1 MRSDNP
7 PFGLAEA
14 RVAIIGLGLMGGS
27 LALALRGKC
36 RTCLGLDPDPETIV
50 LARERQVVDRASPEP
65 EEILPEANVIVLAA
79 PINAILAWIER
90 LPALKPNSAVVL
102 DLGSTKAAICQAL
115 ETLPP
120 RFDALGGHPM
130 TGKETSGLTHA
141 EANLYQDAIFAL
153 TPLKNTTPRARAI
166 ALEIVRAIGASPLW
180 LNPDTHDAYVAATS
194 HMPYLI
200 SAALTLGTPSEVAS
214 LIGPGF
220 RSTARLAGS
229 GPRMMTEI
237 LLSNREAVLGAL
249 ARFEQQLNRLEG
261 ALKRGDPDSLQHAL
275 RQVQHHRKV
284 LLDRNKA
291 F

>member
-1 MRSDNP
+1 MRSENP

-14 RVAIIGLGLMGGS
+14 RIAIIGLGLMGGS

-36 RTCLGLDPDPETIV
+36 RTCLGLDPDPETID

-79 PINAILAWIER
+79 PINAILTWVER
-90 LPALKPNSAVVL
+90 LPALKPDSAVVL
-102 DLGSTKAAICQAL
+102 DLGSTKVPVCQAL
-115 ETLPP
+115 EALPP

-141 EANLYQDAIFAL
+141 EADLYQEAVFAL
-153 TPLKNTTPRARAI
+153 TPLKNTTSQARAV
-166 ALEIVRAIGASPLW
+166 ALEMVQAIGAAPLW

-200 SAALTLGTPSEVAS
+200 SAALALGTPPEVAS

-249 ARFEQQLNRLEG
+249 TRFQQQLNRLEG
-261 ALKRGDPDSLQHAL
+261 ALERGDPDALQHAL